1 MSLLCSIYDEGSV
14 SHRTLSSPSAVI
26 ELKNVTVS
34 YPLPQGDQRTVFS
47 NLSLKI
53 ARGEMVY
60 LIGPT
65 GSGKT
70 TLLRLLYMDLLPK
83 SGYAKVG
90 DYRSD
95 TIKPKEIPFL
105 RRSFG
110 VVFQDFQLLPDRN
123 VFDNVAF
130 AMYATGKGGTRVKNR
145 VLQVLSRV
153 GLSHKRRRYPHELSG
168 GEQQRVV
175 IARAI
180 ANEPWVLLADE
191 PTGNLD
197 PAVADETLR
206 LLISLHRQ
214 GMTLFIATHDYRLV
228 KAYPARTIA
237 FMKGQLV
244 EVDPTTL

>member
-1 MSLLCSIYDEGSV
+1 
-14 SHRTLSSPSAVI
+14 
-26 ELKNVTVS
+26 
-34 YPLPQGDQRTVFS
+34 
-47 NLSLKI
+47 
-53 ARGEMVY
+53 MVY

-70 TLLRLLYMDLLPK
+70 TLLRLLYMDMIPK
-83 SGYAKVG
+83 SGYTRVG

-130 AMYATGKGGTRVKNR
+130 AMYATGKGGARVKNR

-153 GLSHKRRRYPHELSG
+153 GLSHKRRRFPHELSG

-180 ANEPWVLLADE
+180 ANEPWGLLADE
-191 PTGNLD
+191 PTGTLD
-197 PAVADETLR
+197 PAVADETLKLIAR
-206 LLISLHRQ
+206 LQQILGSEQLQLEIVIDELEAIKQKFGNERRTQIVPVEGEFTGPDVLSTIEGHVLDQARITGTYSLNPS
-214 GMTLFIATHDYRLV
+214 L
-228 KAYPARTIA
+228 
-237 FMKGQLV
+237 
-244 EVDPTTL
+244 